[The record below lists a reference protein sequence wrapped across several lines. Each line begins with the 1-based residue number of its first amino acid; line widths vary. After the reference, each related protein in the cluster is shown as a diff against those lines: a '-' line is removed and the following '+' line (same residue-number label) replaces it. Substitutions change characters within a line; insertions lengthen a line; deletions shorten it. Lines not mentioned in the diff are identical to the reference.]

1 MGNSKRVRVVAFDMK
16 QMATRWIRTLV
27 LASLALAAL
36 GGLVL
41 ADPFDRN
48 DYDSCPSSQRLEGV
62 TGLDVARTDNA
73 DEIQVSWDALSADT
87 LGLGS
92 LTFNTVI
99 TVIVEDDDNNHK
111 ITSVNKALG
120 TTSVTLEDIDL
131 ARDLDVS
138 VALTYGDHVISDIV
152 SKAFTSGLEGPQFY
166 GSFYRIGAVPAGGVI
181 AGTAPLM
188 VASPA
193 TMTQGRFYYL
203 GFGEAFGEV
212 EGGSGTASRFRVGLR
227 HGSGE
232 KPDDADFDHFR
243 LRIEN
248 SQGDDLLGYD
258 ARTLGGDYNMRVL
271 TVGSLTEEEDG
282 TLILATDPNFDSYSF
297 SNIHEANTLNSD
309 AAPFVSVPSIRAAGV
324 LELRGLAAEME
335 VDVATLQFAPG
346 PDGYYELPD
355 DIFDLDGSYTITA
368 WAEDEDNHQISP
380 TSAITFNVQRGMAA
394 GRDRLT
400 LAIVS
405 GPDRSKLNTR
415 APGMTAPPA
424 PTPGPTPTDTDTG
437 TDGDTGTGD
446 RERAAG

>member
-1 MGNSKRVRVVAFDMK
+1 M
-16 QMATRWIRTLV
+16 
-27 LASLALAAL
+27 
-36 GGLVL
+36 
-41 ADPFDRN
+41 
-48 DYDSCPSSQRLEGV
+48 V
-62 TGLDVARTDNA
+62 T
-73 DEIQVSWDALSADT
+73 
-87 LGLGS
+87 
-92 LTFNTVI
+92 
-99 TVIVEDDDNNHK
+99 
-111 ITSVNKALG
+111 
-120 TTSVTLEDIDL
+120 
-131 ARDLDVS
+131 
-138 VALTYGDHVISDIV
+138 
-152 SKAFTSGLEGPQFY
+152 
-166 GSFYRIGAVPAGGVI
+166 
-181 AGTAPLM
+181 
-188 VASPA
+188 SPA

-232 KPDDADFDHFR
+232 TPDDADFDHFR

-324 LELRGLAAEME
+324 LELRGLALEME

-368 WAEDEDNHQISP
+368 WAEDEDNNQISP

-415 APGMTAPPA
+415 APGMMEILLQEGAITDEE
-424 PTPGPTPTDTDTG
+424 PT
-437 TDGDTGTGD
+437 
-446 RERAAG
+446 